1 MVLALVRVRF
11 HIIRNARIENVGKSQ
26 SCMFSKLRI
35 IWKQTVLVAVGD
47 VLLTNSVGPALAT
60 QFTRKRQIGVCVCV
74 DFTARVCGVQ
84 MAPDDSAYPLR
95 QLRDATNFALDGL
108 HAFSE
113 TAAAAAVSTR
123 TRGHCSRHRS
133 TNRPVLSVFLYL
145 RVFPTM
151 CLLLCPL
158 LTCPLL

>member
-1 MVLALVRVRF
+1 MCHHHVS
-11 HIIRNARIENVGKSQ
+11 I
-26 SCMFSKLRI
+26 
-35 IWKQTVLVAVGD
+35 LVAVGD

-60 QFTRKRQIGVCVCV
+60 QLKRKGQIGAVC
-74 DFTARVCGVQ
+74 TLTSLRARGVQ

-113 TAAAAAVSTR
+113 TAAAAAVTTR
-123 TRGHCSRHRS
+123 TRRHCSRHRS
-133 TNRPVLSVFLYL
+133 PILSVCLYL

-158 LTCPLL
+158 LTCPL